1 MGSSPTPGSGETAED
16 VIKLLYMD
24 RMEATL
30 ENGVTAQADPS
41 GAYGCKSYRSFIIGI
56 TPCHSPTLCKYL
68 SRFWVATMKQ
78 MFSK

>member
-30 ENGVTAQADPS
+30 FVVGVTAH
-41 GAYGCKSYRSFIIGI
+41 RVH
-56 TPCHSPTLCKYL
+56 T
-68 SRFWVATMKQ
+68 VANVIVHL
-78 MFSK
+78 